1 MSQLQGRGQD
11 LGQEPALPL
20 ARLARLARLV
30 PLVRL
35 VRLVPLARV
44 ARPPVNRRMRS
55 VSG

>member
-1 MSQLQGRGQD
+1 MSQGQGQGRGQD

-20 ARLARLARLV
+20 VCLVRPV

>member
-1 MSQLQGRGQD
+1 MSQGQGRGQE
-11 LGQEPALPL
+11 LALT
-20 ARLARLARLV
+20 LARLARLV

-44 ARPPVNRRMRS
+44 ARLPANRRMRS

>member
-20 ARLARLARLV
+20 VCLVRPVRLARRAHL
-30 PLVRL
+30 PG
-35 VRLVPLARV
+35 
-44 ARPPVNRRMRS
+44 NRRMRS